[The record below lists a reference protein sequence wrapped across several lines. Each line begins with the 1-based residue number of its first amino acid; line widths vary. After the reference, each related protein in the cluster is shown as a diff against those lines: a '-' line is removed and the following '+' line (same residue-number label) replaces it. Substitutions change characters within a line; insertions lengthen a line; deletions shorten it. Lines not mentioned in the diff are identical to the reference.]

1 MINRGLIA
9 PPERHDEEVDQAS
22 FKASHVWKIMNTSS
36 SIVNCRLFIS
46 IQIMNFVIIL
56 QFNEANKVK
65 TGRIKRKYLLR
76 GGSTSFQAKQT
87 SGRVSSTDPKRL
99 LFIKFIYSRLALL
112 LLALQENAF
121 DSDIRI
127 CSLHNTAVSDDKV
140 SKVSFLP
147 LMRNYLL

>member
-1 MINRGLIA
+1 
-9 PPERHDEEVDQAS
+9 
-22 FKASHVWKIMNTSS
+22 MNTSS

-127 CSLHNTAVSDDKV
+127 CSLHSSAV

-147 LMRNYLL
+147 LIRKYLSWWNWQQMLTSLKIIPDNCHRHHGRRPCKNICQV